1 MGEDQNEWYI
11 KCKTGR
17 ICLGRYS
24 DWFYDI
30 YIYIQETDHPS
41 NNFDNNLVHHAK
53 VWWQR
58 ATLADI
64 RMSGPCWSLHVIRL
78 RGRLSSMWHFYGGP
92 ARCWNWQTSRY
103 AFVIIY
109 LPYIY
114 IYVEM
119 SINDQGSHV
128 SHIAISVIFKCGWN
142 WLPLTA
148 WCRMKMIPVY
158 IFKTRNWLKKTIKRT
173 WTQTTCKFNA
183 SCECDNVFIR
193 ICHPPAIKHALLE
206 NVHG

>member
-30 YIYIQETDHPS
+30 YIYIYIEETDHPS

-78 RGRLSSMWHFYGGP
+78 RGRLSSMWHLYGGP
-92 ARCWNWQTSRY
+92 ARCWNWQNSRY

-114 IYVEM
+114 NIYIYIYICRDEY
-119 SINDQGSHV
+119 
-128 SHIAISVIFKCGWN
+128 KW
-142 WLPLTA
+142 PRLTRLTY
-148 WCRMKMIPVY
+148 CHLCYIKMWVKLATLDSLMQDEDDPCVY
-158 IFKTRNWLKKTIKRT
+158 IQDTQLTQKDHKK
-173 WTQTTCKFNA
+173 NLDPN
-183 SCECDNVFIR
+183 S
-193 ICHPPAIKHALLE
+193 L
-206 NVHG
+206 